1 MTEQPLFNDRTT
13 SDRQLMMK
21 SSTFTE
27 EITRGAAIL
36 ILSSERGRA
45 PEHPLSQG
53 AISQWCADLGFPSKL
68 RFFNRK
74 QFEQLQAVNQ
84 HYARGGSRRELIKKI
99 GRNHGNN

>member
-1 MTEQPLFNDRTT
+1 
-13 SDRQLMMK
+13 MK

-36 ILSSERGRA
+36 ILSEERGRA

-53 AISQWCADLGFPSKL
+53 LIGQWCADLGFPPKL
-68 RFFNRK
+68 RSFNRE
-74 QFEQLQAVNQ
+74 QFEQLRAVNS
-84 HYARGGSRRELIKKI
+84 HYARGGSRRELIQKI